1 MKERLKQLYKS
12 VILAHSKAPYN
23 YKKVEGQ
30 EQIEAYNPLCGDRF
44 VLYLT
49 IKDGIISELHF
60 HGHGCAISKA
70 STSVL
75 VKHLEHKTLE
85 EALIL
90 CTNFEQVTQISTDT
104 PAEILEEEFEAF
116 EAAKDFPGRLKCA
129 TLSWEAIRK
138 EIINSKNQNSN
149 SKK

>member
-12 VILAHSKAPYN
+12 VILAHSKAPYH
-23 YKKVEGQ
+23 YKKVDDQ

-49 IKDGIISELHF
+49 IKDDRIADLHF

-85 EALIL
+85 EALAL
-90 CTNFEQVTQISTDT
+90 CTNFEQITQTNTDK
-104 PAEILEEEFEAF
+104 PAVILEEEFEAF

-129 TLSWEAIRK
+129 TLSWEAIK
-138 EIINSKNQNSN
+138 EVLSMRYEV
-149 SKK
+149 